1 MWTTQTWVIKCDMHH
16 TKEGLIHRVT
26 KIIVYFQLYS
36 PEQTAKDKLRM
47 TVLRY
52 KDCITFNKWVVII
65 QIKWPQIRRNWWIVR
80 IIISTVILSL
90 KVSTITAIITCN
102 QPTQQISLQLT
113 KAATKLKIIKCKI
126 RIIIIRLL
134 ISESNQKYKIIK
146 ILNHVKY
153 RRQPPKAKQKPN

>member
-26 KIIVYFQLYS
+26 KIIVYFQLCS
-36 PEQTAKDKLRM
+36 LEQIAKDKLRM
-47 TVLRY
+47 MARRC

-65 QIKWPQIRRNWWIVR
+65 QINWPQIRRKWWIVR

-90 KVSTITAIITCN
+90 KVSTITAINTCN
-102 QPTQQISLQLT
+102 QQTQQISLQQT
-113 KAATKLKIIKCKI
+113 KAATNLKIIKCKI
-126 RIIIIRLL
+126 PIIIIRLL
-134 ISESNQKYKIIK
+134 ISESNPKYKIIK